1 MRNLEPLVSIKDINT
16 SIPEPLYAQYEKHNG
31 KGTWKEL
38 YDWAIKYAEAGYAPA
53 QESLGRYFLFCN
65 SSIDYKQ
72 AVVWLMRSA
81 EQGFASGQFNLGWCY
96 EKGKGVAQNYT
107 EAVSWYRKAAN
118 QGHPTAQ
125 NNLGVCYREGK
136 GVEQDY
142 VEAIKWYRK
151 AADQGHPIAQNNLGF
166 WYQEGKGVEQDFA
179 EAVKWYRKAAEQG
192 LAAAQNN
199 LGWCYEEGKGIEQDY
214 AEAVNWYRKAAEQ
227 GNPSAQYN
235 LGLCFEEGKG
245 IPNASFRVA
254 VKWYT
259 KATEQNYTKAQ
270 IALGT
275 CYQEGKGV
283 QKDYVKAMEL
293 FEEALVLGDGNAKA
307 KIDCLNNQIDAE
319 RKAQEEA
326 ERKAREEA
334 ERKAKEEAERKAKE
348 EAERIAKEEAES
360 NAMKQQEKQF
370 VEHMLLLAGD
380 EINVLKDSFIRI
392 QGKPFLSRCST
403 KIRTGESS
411 VIETIED
418 FYFCKIPVSDY
429 LLQVVGRKGDCEN
442 LSTIIDRISKLLE
455 VKVNAATIEQMEYIL
470 RGGPNVDNKSSKIS
484 NSLIKVIGG
493 CHITCSD
500 SNYLRCSNDS
510 VVRYYKYSWSNECG
524 LLYLTCSAEDY
535 EPYYANIFA
544 QKAKKEAKRIAKE
557 EAERIA
563 KEEAERKAKEE
574 TERIAKEEAERK
586 AKEVAERIAKEEAE
600 RKAKEEADRIVKE
613 EAERKAKEEAERI
626 AKEEAERIA
635 KEEAER
641 KAKEETERIAKE
653 EAERIAKEET
663 ERIAKEE
670 AERKATE
677 EAERKATEEAER
689 KAKEEAENRLAEY
702 RRLREANDDE
712 FKTFCKDLLAKR
724 AKAKSVGMLWK
735 KSEEF
740 EILTMPLTYNIFNS
754 FRTGVVCTKS
764 ENETLM
770 DQFKDKKDIALL
782 IEKMGNAYKDEGVT
796 FTIPSSREI
805 VGAQSAKVVGKEGVY
820 LVCHFPEFEE

>member
-1 MRNLEPLVSIKDINT
+1 M
-16 SIPEPLYAQYEKHNG
+16 
-31 KGTWKEL
+31 
-38 YDWAIKYAEAGYAPA
+38 
-53 QESLGRYFLFCN
+53 
-65 SSIDYKQ
+65 
-72 AVVWLMRSA
+72 
-81 EQGFASGQFNLGWCY
+81 
-96 EKGKGVAQNYT
+96 
-107 EAVSWYRKAAN
+107 
-118 QGHPTAQ
+118 
-125 NNLGVCYREGK
+125 
-136 GVEQDY
+136 
-142 VEAIKWYRK
+142 
-151 AADQGHPIAQNNLGF
+151 
-166 WYQEGKGVEQDFA
+166 
-179 EAVKWYRKAAEQG
+179 
-192 LAAAQNN
+192 
-199 LGWCYEEGKGIEQDY
+199 
-214 AEAVNWYRKAAEQ
+214 
-227 GNPSAQYN
+227 
-235 LGLCFEEGKG
+235 
-245 IPNASFRVA
+245 
-254 VKWYT
+254 
-259 KATEQNYTKAQ
+259 
-270 IALGT
+270 
-275 CYQEGKGV
+275 
-283 QKDYVKAMEL
+283 
-293 FEEALVLGDGNAKA
+293 
-307 KIDCLNNQIDAE
+307 NNQIDAE

-326 ERKAREEA
+326 ERKAR
-334 ERKAKEEAERKAKE
+334 EEAERKAKE

-535 EPYYANIFA
+535 EPCYANIFA

-586 AKEVAERIAKEEAE
+586 AKEIAERI
-600 RKAKEEADRIVKE
+600 VK
-613 EAERKAKEEAERI
+613 
-626 AKEEAERIA
+626 
-635 KEEAER
+635 
-641 KAKEETERIAKE
+641 
-653 EAERIAKEET
+653 
-663 ERIAKEE
+663 
-670 AERKATE
+670 E

-712 FKTFCKDLLAKR
+712 FKTFCKNLLAKR
-724 AKAKSVGMLWK
+724 AKAKPVGMLWK

-740 EILTMPLTYNIFNS
+740 EILTTPLTHNIYNS

-782 IEKMGNAYKDEGVT
+782 IEKMENAYKDEGIT

>member
-1 MRNLEPLVSIKDINT
+1 MKNLEPLVSIKDINT

-65 SSIDYKQ
+65 SSIDYKL

-107 EAVSWYRKAAN
+107 EAVSWYRKAAD

-192 LAAAQNN
+192 
-199 LGWCYEEGKGIEQDY
+199 
-214 AEAVNWYRKAAEQ
+214 
-227 GNPSAQYN
+227 NPSAQYN

-254 VKWYT
+254 VNWYT
-259 KATEQNYTKAQ
+259 KAAEQNYTKAQ

-275 CYQEGKGV
+275 CYQEGRGV

-326 ERKAREEA
+326 ERKAQEEA
-334 ERKAKEEAERKAKE
+334 ERKAREEAERKAKE

-535 EPYYANIFA
+535 EPCYANIFA

-586 AKEVAERIAKEEAE
+586 AKEIAERI
-600 RKAKEEADRIVKE
+600 VK
-613 EAERKAKEEAERI
+613 
-626 AKEEAERIA
+626 
-635 KEEAER
+635 
-641 KAKEETERIAKE
+641 
-653 EAERIAKEET
+653 
-663 ERIAKEE
+663 
-670 AERKATE
+670 E

-712 FKTFCKDLLAKR
+712 FKTFCKNLLAKR

-740 EILTMPLTYNIFNS
+740 EILTTPLTHNIYNS

-782 IEKMGNAYKDEGVT
+782 IEKMENAYKDEGIT

>member
-65 SSIDYKQ
+65 SSIDYKL

-179 EAVKWYRKAAEQG
+179 EALKWYRKAAEQG

-254 VKWYT
+254 VNWYT
-259 KATEQNYTKAQ
+259 KAAEQNYTKAQ

-275 CYQEGKGV
+275 CYQEGRGV

-319 RKAQEEA
+319 RKAQEEAERKAREEA

-535 EPYYANIFA
+535 EPCYANIFA

-574 TERIAKEEAERK
+574 TERIAKKEAERK

-600 RKAKEEADRIVKE
+600 RKAKEEADRIAKE
-613 EAERKAKEEAERI
+613 EAERKAKEEAER
-626 AKEEAERIA
+626 KA

-641 KAKEETERIAKE
+641 KAKEI
-653 EAERIAKEET
+653 AERIVK
-663 ERIAKEE
+663 
-670 AERKATE
+670 E

-712 FKTFCKDLLAKR
+712 FKTFCKNLLAKR

-740 EILTMPLTYNIFNS
+740 EILTTPLTHNIYNS

-770 DQFKDKKDIALL
+770 DQFKEKKDIALL
-782 IEKMGNAYKDEGVT
+782 IEKMENAYKDEGVT

>member
-1 MRNLEPLVSIKDINT
+1 MKNLEPLVSIKDINT

-65 SSIDYKQ
+65 SSIDYKL

-107 EAVSWYRKAAN
+107 EAVSWYRKAAD

-192 LAAAQNN
+192 
-199 LGWCYEEGKGIEQDY
+199 
-214 AEAVNWYRKAAEQ
+214 
-227 GNPSAQYN
+227 NPSAQYN

-254 VKWYT
+254 VNWYT
-259 KATEQNYTKAQ
+259 KAAEQNYTKAQ

-275 CYQEGKGV
+275 CYQEGRGV

-326 ERKAREEA
+326 ERKAR
-334 ERKAKEEAERKAKE
+334 EEAERKAKE

-535 EPYYANIFA
+535 EPCYANIFA

-574 TERIAKEEAERK
+574 TERIAKKEAERK

-600 RKAKEEADRIVKE
+600 RKAKEEADRIAKE
-613 EAERKAKEEAERI
+613 EAERKAKEEAER
-626 AKEEAERIA
+626 KA

-641 KAKEETERIAKE
+641 KAKEI
-653 EAERIAKEET
+653 AERIVK
-663 ERIAKEE
+663 
-670 AERKATE
+670 E

-712 FKTFCKDLLAKR
+712 FKTFCKNLLAKR

-740 EILTMPLTYNIFNS
+740 EILTTPLTHNIYNS

-782 IEKMGNAYKDEGVT
+782 IEKMENAYKDEGIT

>member
-1 MRNLEPLVSIKDINT
+1 MKNLEPLVSIKDINT

-65 SSIDYKQ
+65 SSIDYKL

-107 EAVSWYRKAAN
+107 EAVSWYRKAAD

-254 VKWYT
+254 VNWYT
-259 KATEQNYTKAQ
+259 KAAEQNYTKAQ

-275 CYQEGKGV
+275 CYQEGRGV

-326 ERKAREEA
+326 ERKAR
-334 ERKAKEEAERKAKE
+334 EEAERKAKE

-535 EPYYANIFA
+535 EPCYANIFA

-586 AKEVAERIAKEEAE
+586 AKEIAERIAKEE
-600 RKAKEEADRIVKE
+600 V
-613 EAERKAKEEAERI
+613 
-626 AKEEAERIA
+626 
-635 KEEAER
+635 
-641 KAKEETERIAKE
+641 
-653 EAERIAKEET
+653 
-663 ERIAKEE
+663 
-670 AERKATE
+670 
-677 EAERKATEEAER
+677 ERKATEEAER

-740 EILTMPLTYNIFNS
+740 EILTTPLTHNIYNS

-782 IEKMGNAYKDEGVT
+782 IEKMENAYKDEGVT